1 MAVTP
6 VRLKIRIPAGTE
18 RSMTGNAVASSSGQ
32 TAPPGSSPREGPT
45 WNAVD
50 GTPSSSTR
58 KRKAA
63 TADYI
68 EDDDDEE
75 EADELEEED
84 VFLASTFQRSNVL
97 NRVTGQ
103 AKQHPHERTGT
114 PSKKSKGGKGKAT
127 VLQKNKKV
135 KKKASESERK
145 LNRSAFKRS
154 GVVLFANRSEPL
166 LSLHPF
172 RKGSPVPRAN
182 GFAREA

>member
-45 WNAVD
+45 WNSVE

-58 KRKAA
+58 KRKASA
-63 TADYI
+63 ADYI

-75 EADELEEED
+75 EADKLEEED
-84 VFLASTFQRSNVL
+84 VFLASTFRRSNVL

-114 PSKKSKGGKGKAT
+114 PSKKSKGKGKAT

-135 KKKASESERK
+135 KKASESERK

-154 GVVLFANRSEPL
+154 DVILFANRSEPL

-172 RKGSPVPRAN
+172 RKGSPVPRRN